1 MDIICCKERMVN
13 LVIVAI
19 IFGIGFLFLPLAA
32 FGAGFAILQQGTA
45 PMAQGNA
52 FVAQADDPSA
62 IFFNPAGINQLK
74 GTQVYIGATA
84 IAPRARYK
92 DDLGTKTK
100 TEPNIYLPP
109 QFYLTHELAADVAL
123 GIGVFS
129 PFGLGTE
136 WPDNWTGRYISTSSE
151 LQTFNVNPVLSWSVL
166 PKLSVAGGLNVVR
179 AEADLRKKLNLSSV
193 GLPDGDR
200 LFKGAD
206 YGYGYN
212 LGLLYQL
219 TPTTNIGLSYRSE
232 VRVKIDGDAEF
243 SVPSAVAYL
252 FPNGGAHSQ
261 FVFPPSLFAGVAYK
275 GLDPWVFE
283 FDLTWTGWSTFEE
296 LRVNLDKPVGS
307 AQVSTSVQP
316 RNWDDVFAYRF
327 GVNYRWNKAAK
338 FRAGYIFDES
348 PVPDETMD
356 PSIPDAD
363 RHIFCLGGDYRIKD
377 FTIGLAYNYVLGEK
391 RDKNN
396 NIGSDVVPGDNRA
409 NGEYQQTSHSLA
421 ISISYI
427 F

>member
-1 MDIICCKERMVN
+1 MNKII
-13 LVIVAI
+13 I
-19 IFGIGFLFLPLAA
+19 IATATGVLCLLFPLSA
-32 FGAGFAILQQGTA
+32 FAAGFAILQQGTA

-62 IFFNPAGINQLK
+62 VFFNPAGINQLR
-74 GTQVYIGATA
+74 GTQIYIGATA
-84 IAPRARYK
+84 IAPRAEYK
-92 DDLGTKTK
+92 DGLGTKTR
-100 TEPNIYLPP
+100 TESHIYLPP
-109 QFYLTHELAADVAL
+109 QFYLTHELTTDLAVGL
-123 GIGVFS
+123 GVFS
-129 PFGLGTE
+129 PFGLGTK
-136 WPDNWTGRYISTSSE
+136 WDDGWAGRYLATSSD
-151 LQTFNVNPVLSWSVL
+151 LNTFSINPVLSWKASE
-166 PKLSVAGGLNVVR
+166 KLSVAGGVNVMR
-179 AEADLRKKLNLSSV
+179 AEADLRKKLNLGTV
-193 GLPDGDR
+193 DVNQ

-219 TPTTNIGLSYRSE
+219 TPATNIGLSYRSE

-243 SVPSAVAYL
+243 SVPSSVPAAIANL

-275 GLDPWVFE
+275 GLAPWIFE
-283 FDLTWTGWSTFEE
+283 CDLTWTGWSTFEE
-296 LRVNLDKPVGS
+296 QRVTLDKPAGGKS
-307 AQVSTSVQP
+307 ASVVP

-327 GVNYRWNKAAK
+327 GVNYRWDEAITI
-338 FRAGYIFDES
+338 RAGYIFDES
-348 PVPDETMD
+348 PVPDETMA

-363 RHIFCLGGDYRIKD
+363 RHIFCLGGDYRVKD
-377 FTIGLAYNYVLGEK
+377 FTIGIAYNYVLGEK

-396 NIGSDVVPGDNRA
+396 TIPEDIAPDKRA

-421 ISISYI
+421 VSISYS